1 MMTMMTAVLLREL
14 LAYMDAELADHLKAI
29 DEQNLLF
36 THRWVTPCVCH
47 AAAHHGC
54 RWMMLSFKREF
65 KFPDALR
72 MFEIIASHHLE
83 LTG

>member
-1 MMTMMTAVLLREL
+1 
-14 LAYMDAELADHLKAI
+14 MDAELADHLKSI

-36 THRWVTPCVCH
+36 THRYDGPGYDVGPH
-47 AAAHHGC
+47 Q
-54 RWMMLSFKREF
+54 RSWMMLSFKREF